1 MGGVGGEVEVGSSRG
16 LDPDRRHEDGPF
28 APSAEHGAE
37 RRRVFAVKL
46 WFTVVVEGGGSGG
59 TEFVRGITDT
69 RSHIRKK
76 VM

>member
-46 WFTVVVEGGGSGG
+46 WFTVVGSGG
-59 TEFVRGITDT
+59 AEFVRGISDT